1 MASILSELQFCQL
14 ENEVLK
20 SQVRQSKLDLQAIRW
35 NINILFKEIECTFSG
50 NLENGAIRLTQ
61 EDRKKVLEFIDAEL
75 NKK

>member
-20 SQVRQSKLDLQAIRW
+20 SQVRQSKTDLQAIRYS
-35 NINILFKEIECTFSG
+35 INILFKEIECTFSG
-50 NLENGAIRLTQ
+50 NLENGAIRLTP
-61 EDRKKVLEFIDAEL
+61 EDRKRIFDIIDSEL

>member
-20 SQVRQSKLDLQAIRW
+20 SQVRQNKLDLQAIRW

-50 NLENGAIRLTQ
+50 NLEDGAIRLTQ

>member
-20 SQVRQSKLDLQAIRW
+20 SQVRQNKLDLQAIRW

-50 NLENGAIRLTQ
+50 YLEDGAIRLTQ

>member
-1 MASILSELQFCQL
+1 MSILSELQFCQL

-20 SQVRQSKLDLQAIRW
+20 SQLRQNRTDLELIRQD
-35 NINILFKEIECTFSG
+35 IYFHFKEIECTFNG

-61 EDRKKVLEFIDAEL
+61 EDRKRVFDIIDSKL

>member
-20 SQVRQSKLDLQAIRW
+20 SQVRQSKTDLQAIRYG
-35 NINILFKEIECTFSG
+35 IHIIFKEIECTFSG
-50 NLENGAIRLTQ
+50 YLEDGAIRLTQ
-61 EDRKKVLEFIDAEL
+61 EDRKRIFDIIDSEL